1 MIEVVQGAKGAQ
13 LYPEG
18 APARNTGTLDQAD
31 FLTLLVTQLEN
42 QDPLSPMESQDFAAQ
57 MAQFSSLQS
66 LQSIDQQIGQ
76 NLDASLLSTQA
87 VSNAM
92 AAGLIGKEVVAVG
105 EGLILDD
112 GSSTLRF
119 SLSEPAHQVVITI
132 TDGNGIA
139 VRIIQK
145 EGLGGG
151 EQIIAWDGTDDSGN
165 RLADGTYGYKVDAFD
180 REGNAVET
188 LTTTS
193 GIITGVNYA
202 GGVAMLMV
210 GDMLFPLSNV
220 ISIRMAEL

>member
-1 MIEVVQGAKGAQ
+1 MIDVVQGANGSQ
-13 LYPEG
+13 LYLEG
-18 APARNTGTLDQAD
+18 APARNTGTLDQED

-42 QDPLSPMESQDFAAQ
+42 QDPLSPMESQEFAAQ

-105 EGLILDD
+105 EGLILSD
-112 GSSTLRF
+112 GGSTLRF
-119 SLSEPAHQVVITI
+119 SLSAPTHQVIITI
-132 TDGNGIA
+132 TDGNGSE
-139 VRIIQK
+139 VRTIQK
-145 EGLGGG
+145 EGLDGG

-165 RLADGTYGYKVDAFD
+165 QLTDGTYGYQVAAFD
-180 REGNAVET
+180 GEGNAVET

-193 GIITGVNYA
+193 GIITGVNYE
-202 GGVAMLMV
+202 GGVAVLMV

-220 ISIRMAEL
+220 ISIRMPEL